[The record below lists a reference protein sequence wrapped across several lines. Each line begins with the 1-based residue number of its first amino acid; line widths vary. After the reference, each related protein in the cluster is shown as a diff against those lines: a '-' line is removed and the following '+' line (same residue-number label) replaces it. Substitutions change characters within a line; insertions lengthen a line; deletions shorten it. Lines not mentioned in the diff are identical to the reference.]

1 MYDFVK
7 FILPYLKTFSTPISV
22 FLFIIWVVQMKSKRY
37 IKSVED
43 KAKWEFNERRK
54 EIVFYNIA
62 NPNHMIEITS
72 SWIKAYNF
80 YLSKRYNTLFL
91 SLVFAYVSF
100 NTTSY
105 YESSTDN
112 FYKLLGISTT
122 LFLTSMT
129 YVQGKSKEQREL

>member
-7 FILPYLKTFSTPISV
+7 FVLPYLKMFSTHISV
-22 FLFIIWVVQMKSKRY
+22 FLFIVWVVQMKSKHY
-37 IKSVED
+37 IKSVEN
-43 KAKWEFNERRK
+43 KAKLEFNERQK
-54 EIVFYNIA
+54 EIVLYNLA
-62 NPNHMIEITS
+62 NPNHMIQITS
-72 SWIKAYNF
+72 GWIKTYNF
-80 YLSKRYNTLFL
+80 YLAKRYNTLFL

-122 LFLTSMT
+122 LFLTSMS